1 MADTVARDPAI
12 AGVLKRPFREQ
23 VAFFRGK
30 LGNLVPTERWTDM
43 QRSAHDRGFMVAGAQ
58 VADLLAG
65 LAASV
70 DRTHSEGIGI
80 DQFRKDFD
88 ALVERHGWS
97 YRGERNWRTRVIYT
111 TNMATSY
118 NAGRLAQLREGGF
131 PFWVYVHSDSVIAPR
146 PLHVS
151 WNGVTLP
158 ADDPWWK
165 THFTPNGWG
174 CKCRIVGVRRP
185 EDAARYGRVQRT
197 APNDGIDAKTGAPAG
212 IDKGWDY
219 MPGDT
224 VSDTVRQM
232 AEKTQQWEY
241 TLAKAYMQA
250 LPESVRDALAIAYR
264 ALPSVAADTRL
275 YAQRILEGRAQLDV
289 PPYRTL
295 GLATRAQAG
304 EISAITNVDVAGF
317 DFALDAASVRH
328 VREQHGGA
336 PELLRGQRPVTADDY
351 AKLPSVLGQPDRIED
366 AGASDIGRPMV
377 RFVKEIDGETFVAA
391 LEVRTGRRML
401 ALQSFWVKK

>member
-30 LGNLVPTERWTDM
+30 LGNLVPTERWTDLM
-43 QRSAHDRGFMVAGAQ
+43 RSAHDRAFMVAGAQ
-58 VADLLAG
+58 NADLLAG

-70 DRTHSEGIGI
+70 DRSITEGMSIE
-80 DQFRKDFD
+80 QFRKDFD

-131 PFWVYVHSDSVIAPR
+131 PFWVYVHSDSVIHPR

-151 WNGVTLP
+151 WDGVTLP
-158 ADDPWWK
+158 AGDPWWR

-185 EDAARYGRVQRT
+185 EDAARYGRVQRV

-224 VSDTVRQM
+224 VSDAVRSLSGKVEDLPLPLAVGLM
-232 AEKTQQWEY
+232 QQWLASPAFARWFENPRDLWPLARIPDADARAIGSRKVVAQLSAETAAKQARAHPDLTPREY
-241 TLAKAYMQA
+241 AAAQDVIDNATAKAQDGVYSMVY
-250 LPESVRDALAIAYR
+250 VRELQDDLAGGHV
-264 ALPSVAADTRL
+264 LV
-275 YAQRILEGRAQLDV
+275 V
-289 PPYRTL
+289 K
-295 GLATRAQAG
+295 ATRTG
-304 EISAITNVDVAGF
+304 EGLF
-317 DFALDAASVRH
+317 
-328 VREQHGGA
+328 
-336 PELLRGQRPVTADDY
+336 VTSFRRLSRNEATR
-351 AKLPSVLGQPDRIED
+351 DR
-366 AGASDIGRPMV
+366 
-377 RFVKEIDGETFVAA
+377 
-391 LEVRTGRRML
+391 EVRRL
-401 ALQSFWVKK
+401 LKKGGG